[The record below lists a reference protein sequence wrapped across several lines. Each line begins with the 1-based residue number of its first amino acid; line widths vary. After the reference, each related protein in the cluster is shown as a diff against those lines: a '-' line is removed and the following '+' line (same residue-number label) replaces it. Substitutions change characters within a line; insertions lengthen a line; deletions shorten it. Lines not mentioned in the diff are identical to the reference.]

1 MDNFHK
7 YTVFFFFISGKS
19 DNFAGLQFYAVG
31 RRRSL
36 TSRNSGQNIRGMVS
50 IFYRSSGKIVYSQSM
65 SDLTV
70 LKHEDVIW
78 IDLFRLQVMKSVRP
92 RLFWIRKSRAVPRQR
107 RLRVHHVSRKR
118 ILRFCKHQL
127 PYPWAGGVC
136 DGGRVIHFGR
146 ECPYYIE
153 GCAAPKFHGT
163 SEEDAGGPETFP

>member
-78 IDLFRLQVMKSVRP
+78 IDLFSPTGDEKRATEAFLDTEIQ
-92 RLFWIRKSRAVPRQR
+92 SRAQAEEIESSSRFSETDTAILQTPTSLSLGR
-107 RLRVHHVSRKR
+107 RSMRWRPCHSLWSRMS
-118 ILRFCKHQL
+118 LLH
-127 PYPWAGGVC
+127 
-136 DGGRVIHFGR
+136 
-146 ECPYYIE
+146 
-153 GCAAPKFHGT
+153 
-163 SEEDAGGPETFP
+163 